1 MIRSDSLPVAT
12 IFWKCS
18 IFDHICSWVIWKLH
32 FGAHLKVAFRMS
44 FRNSNIDPFEVNA
57 CHITGLF
64 SSRSCVCHSDNQFE
78 NLLLREE
85 KEQPVGHFYRL
96 WVTTLSQLNL
106 SVDQTNTKNDVA
118 IHRYSLNPR
127 DRSGWKRRNIPSV
140 QFQFLHH
147 GSFRKPKYLD
157 LKQFMLA
164 IKKYVCEQGALIK

>member
-1 MIRSDSLPVAT
+1 MH
-12 IFWKCS
+12 FW
-18 IFDHICSWVIWKLH
+18 
-32 FGAHLKVAFRMS
+32 AQLKVTFRMS
-44 FRNSNIDPFEVNA
+44 FRNRNIDSFEVNDFY
-57 CHITGLF
+57 ITVLF
-64 SSRSCVCHSDNQFE
+64 SRRNCGCHSRSDNQFE

-85 KEQPVGHFYRL
+85 KEQPVGHFDRL

-106 SVDQTNTKNDVA
+106 SVDQTNTKSDVA
-118 IHRYSLNPR
+118 IHRYFLNPR

-157 LKQFMLA
+157 LKQFTSA

>member
-1 MIRSDSLPVAT
+1 MSRTDFLAVAF
-12 IFWKCS
+12 IFWKSS
-18 IFDHICSWVIWKLH
+18 ILATFALKLSENCIFEHNSKLLFEWVLETEISTR
-32 FGAHLKVAFRMS
+32 FR
-44 FRNSNIDPFEVNA
+44 V
-57 CHITGLF
+57 LF
-64 SSRSCVCHSDNQFE
+64 SRRNCGCHSDNQFE

-106 SVDQTNTKNDVA
+106 SVDQTNTKSDVA